1 MFSMYS
7 IGDGK
12 RKLIYSYKTLESLKL
27 KPYKNIKRNFLVLNN
42 SNSRSNKNYYSYE
55 YQENKYSEE
64 NPSKFF
70 LEKSKKLKT
79 KNNILFNKKVDIL
92 LNKIFDKSANIRHYN
107 SEQKIEQK
115 KSKNLIYNKFPKI
128 NCKSQSIYKSIIF
141 RKKIKNNIISKFN
154 QIFPEKYINSRERTI
169 TNEDKKYIL
178 LKKKNNFEDNKKL
191 YKIKYLKKE
200 SSKEKIKELK
210 SRNQDKLITKFL
222 TIYNLKNKRKL
233 LFNNSKDKPSIK
245 KSIDVGLNKYL

>member
-1 MFSMYS
+1 M
-7 IGDGK
+7 I
-12 RKLIYSYKTLESLKL
+12 
-27 KPYKNIKRNFLVLNN
+27 
-42 SNSRSNKNYYSYE
+42 
-55 YQENKYSEE
+55 
-64 NPSKFF
+64 
-70 LEKSKKLKT
+70 
-79 KNNILFNKKVDIL
+79 
-92 LNKIFDKSANIRHYN
+92 
-107 SEQKIEQK
+107 
-115 KSKNLIYNKFPKI
+115 
-128 NCKSQSIYKSIIF
+128 
-141 RKKIKNNIISKFN
+141 IKNDIISKFN

-222 TIYNLKNKRKL
+222 TIYNLKNKRKF